1 MSSRR
6 RPTRRSV
13 IRRIISPPA
22 GGSTAVGGEG
32 GPFYKFALVILVV
45 ALVACGV
52 ETGGGEATTTS
63 TPVETTT
70 TVAPTTTLA
79 PTTTVAP
86 TTTLAPT
93 TTAAPTTTLAPLDQ
107 AVAAFQEWVGA
118 LAEGEV
124 ERAWDL
130 MAPSSQ
136 QALGSYERFYE
147 MRTGLAEGWGSWVAV
162 EDATYSLEEDEAG
175 RTLLIASG
183 TIRPEGNVETREV
196 GVPIVT
202 DGGEVLV
209 SPFEEFGN
217 VAEGLEEEAA
227 GEEGPPVPADSGEG
241 RRIVYAN
248 SAQRVWLVESDGSV
262 LDTYL
267 VSGKEGVPA
276 PGEYEVF
283 SKSEVA
289 FAGHD
294 DITMSHMVR
303 FAHGET
309 LAIGFHAIPND
320 GNGLPLQ
327 TEEEL
332 GEYRSAGCVR
342 QSPGQAAAL
351 YEWAD
356 IGTMVVVLA

>member
-1 MSSRR
+1 
-6 RPTRRSV
+6 
-13 IRRIISPPA
+13 
-22 GGSTAVGGEG
+22 
-32 GPFYKFALVILVV
+32 
-45 ALVACGV
+45 
-52 ETGGGEATTTS
+52 
-63 TPVETTT
+63 
-70 TVAPTTTLA
+70 
-79 PTTTVAP
+79 
-86 TTTLAPT
+86 
-93 TTAAPTTTLAPLDQ
+93 
-107 AVAAFQEWVGA
+107 VAAFQQWVGA

-136 QALGSYERFYE
+136 VALGSFDFFYE

-162 EDATYSLEEDEAG
+162 EDPSYALIEDEAG
-175 RTLLIASG
+175 RTVLVANG
-183 TIRPEGNVETREV
+183 TIHPEGHTETREV
-196 GVPIVT
+196 GIPIEVA
-202 DGGEVLV
+202 DGGVLV

-217 VAEGLEEEAA
+217 VAEGLEDEAA
-227 GEEGPPVPADSGEG
+227 GEEDAPVPSDSGEG
-241 RRIVYAN
+241 RRIVYSN
-248 SAQRVWLVESDGSV
+248 SGQRVWLVEADGAV
-262 LDTYL
+262 ADTYL

-276 PGEYEVF
+276 PGDYEVF

-289 FAGHD
+289 SAGHD

-303 FAHGET
+303 FAHGEN

-327 TEEEL
+327 SEEEL

-356 IGTMVVVLA
+356 EGTLVVVLP

>member
-1 MSSRR
+1 M
-6 RPTRRSV
+6 
-13 IRRIISPPA
+13 
-22 GGSTAVGGEG
+22 
-32 GPFYKFALVILVV
+32 L
-45 ALVACGV
+45 ALVAPIALVAACGA
-52 ETGGGEATTTS
+52 GRAGEDTTTTASIATTS
-63 TPVETTT
+63 TVMPATSTTVGPTTT
-70 TVAPTTTLA
+70 TIAPTTTLA
-79 PTTTVAP
+79 
-86 TTTLAPT
+86 
-93 TTAAPTTTLAPLDQ
+93 TATTTLAPLDQ

-124 ERAWDL
+124 ERAWNL
-130 MAPSSQ
+130 MAPTSQ
-136 QALGSYERFYE
+136 EAFGSFDRFYE

-162 EDATYSLEEDEAG
+162 EDPTYSIDVDQAG
-175 RTLLIASG
+175 RTLLIARG

-196 GVPIVT
+196 GIPVVET
-202 DGGEVLV
+202 DDGALL

-227 GEEGPPVPADSGEG
+227 GEEGPPVPPGSGEG
-241 RRIVYAN
+241 RRIVYSN
-248 SAQRVWLVESDGSV
+248 SGQRVWLVEADGTV
-262 LDTYL
+262 TDTYL

-294 DITMSHMVR
+294 DITMTHMVR

-356 IGTMVVVLA
+356 VGTTVVVLA

>member
-1 MSSRR
+1 M
-6 RPTRRSV
+6 
-13 IRRIISPPA
+13 A
-22 GGSTAVGGEG
+22 G
-32 GPFYKFALVILVV
+32 
-45 ALVACGV
+45 CGA
-52 ETGGGEATTTS
+52 ETGGE
-63 TPVETTT
+63 EI
-70 TVAPTTTLA
+70 TTTLA
-79 PTTTVAP
+79 ADPSPTVPQKLPSTIGNTTTVPPTTTIGPSTTLSPP
-86 TTTLAPT
+86 TTA
-93 TTAAPTTTLAPLDQ
+93 APLDQ
-107 AVAAFQEWVGA
+107 AVAAFQDWVGA

-136 QALGSYERFYE
+136 AALGSYERFHE

-162 EDATYSLEEDEAG
+162 EDPSYALIEDDAG
-175 RTLLIASG
+175 RTVLVARG
-183 TIRPEGNVETREV
+183 TIHPEGHTETREV
-196 GVPIVT
+196 GVPIVVA
-202 DGGEVLV
+202 DGGVLI

-217 VAEGLEEEAA
+217 VAEGLEEEAV
-227 GEEGPPVPADSGEG
+227 GEEDPPVPSDSGEG
-241 RRIVYAN
+241 RRIVYSN
-248 SAQRVWLVESDGSV
+248 SGQRVWLVESDGAV
-262 LDTYL
+262 TDTYL

-276 PGEYEVF
+276 PGYYEVF

-303 FAHGET
+303 FAHGEN

-356 IGTMVVVLA
+356 EGTLVVVLP

>member
-1 MSSRR
+1 
-6 RPTRRSV
+6 
-13 IRRIISPPA
+13 
-22 GGSTAVGGEG
+22 
-32 GPFYKFALVILVV
+32 V
-45 ALVACGV
+45 AP
-52 ETGGGEATTTS
+52 TTTIG
-63 TPVETTT
+63 
-70 TVAPTTTLA
+70 PTTTLA
-79 PTTTVAP
+79 PTTSG
-86 TTTLAPT
+86 
-93 TTAAPTTTLAPLDQ
+93 APLDQ

-136 QALGSYERFYE
+136 AALGSYQRFYE

-162 EDATYSLEEDEAG
+162 EDPSFSLIEDDAG
-175 RTLLIASG
+175 RTVLVAKG
-183 TIRPEGNVETREV
+183 TIHPEGHTETREV
-196 GVPIVT
+196 GIPIEA
-202 DGGEVLV
+202 DGGGVLI

-227 GEEGPPVPADSGEG
+227 GDEGPPVPSDSGEG
-241 RRIVYAN
+241 RRIVYSN
-248 SAQRVWLVESDGSV
+248 SGQRVWLVESDGV
-262 LDTYL
+262 VIDTYL

-276 PGEYEVF
+276 PGDYEVF

-289 FAGHD
+289 YAGHD

-303 FAHGET
+303 FAHGQN

-332 GEYRSAGCVR
+332 GAYRSAGCVR

-351 YEWAD
+351 YEWAEE
-356 IGTMVVVLA
+356 GTVVVVLP